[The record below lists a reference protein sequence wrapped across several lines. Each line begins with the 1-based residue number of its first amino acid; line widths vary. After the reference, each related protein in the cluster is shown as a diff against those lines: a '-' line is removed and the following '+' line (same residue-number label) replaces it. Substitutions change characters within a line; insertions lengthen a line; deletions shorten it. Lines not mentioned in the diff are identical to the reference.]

1 MKKISRQS
9 DITDVISGDID
20 YVVLIEYY
28 SHTNEN
34 ITIIPQITK
43 DDVEHELICRLS
55 SAELSK
61 LPEGQLCCKMYLAGE
76 DSGYSDEEYNY
87 ENTEGL
93 PIWLT

>member
-9 DITDVISGDID
+9 DITDVIFGDID
-20 YVVLIEYY
+20 YVVSIEYY
-28 SHTNEN
+28 SHTNED

-43 DDVEHELICRLS
+43 DDVGHELICRLPA
-55 SAELSK
+55 AELLK

-76 DSGYSDEEYNY
+76 DTGYSDDEYNY